1 MQTSIYP
8 HPAAPARAIPLGE
21 DPQVTR
27 AKVLAQLRTALAELE
42 SGDFGVE
49 SISRAQVHLHAI
61 QRVLFVRKTLARC
74 PGLPPHLR
82 VGLLGRE
89 ARG

>member
-1 MQTSIYP
+1 MQTPPYT
-8 HPAAPARAIPLGE
+8 HPAAPTRAIPLGE
-21 DPQVTR
+21 DPIVTK

-42 SGDFGVE
+42 SGDFGAD
-49 SISRAQVHLHAI
+49 SIGRAQVHLHAI

-82 VGLLGRE
+82 VGLQGRE
-89 ARG
+89 VQA